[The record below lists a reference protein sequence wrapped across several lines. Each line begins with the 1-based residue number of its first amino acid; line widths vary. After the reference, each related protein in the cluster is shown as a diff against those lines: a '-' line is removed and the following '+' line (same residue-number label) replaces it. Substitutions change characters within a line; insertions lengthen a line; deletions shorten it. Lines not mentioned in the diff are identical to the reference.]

1 MFPVLQLGPLSI
13 QTQGLFL
20 LAGLWI
26 GWLWIEKSANSRVQ
40 PGTLSNILFNF
51 LLISIISARLVY
63 VLQHLSTFL
72 ESPLSIFALS
82 TTMLDLPGG
91 AMIGFIVGLIYIQR
105 KKIGFLTTLDG
116 LTPFLMVMQVALG
129 FANLA
134 SGDAYGLPTRMPWGF
149 ELWGA
154 FRHPSQVY
162 EIVAALLILGLI
174 WFTRRQNE
182 AEGMIFFRFLALSA
196 AARLF
201 LEAYRGDS
209 TMLTPY
215 MRLPQIAAWLI
226 LAFSLW
232 QIGKR
237 IKGENRGSDDVER

>member
-1 MFPVLQLGPLSI
+1 MFPVLQLGPLSM

-26 GWLWIEKSANSRVQ
+26 GWMWLEKSANPRVQ
-40 PGTLSNILFNF
+40 AGLLSNILSIF
-51 LLISIISARLVY
+51 LLVSLLSARLIY
-63 VLQHLSTFL
+63 VVQHLATFI
-72 ESPLSIFALS
+72 ESPLSIFTLS
-82 TTMLDLPGG
+82 ATMLDMPGG
-91 AMIGFIVGLIYIQR
+91 AMIGFIVALIYIQR

-116 LTPFLMVMQVALG
+116 LTPFIMVMQVALG

-134 SGDAYGLPTRMPWGF
+134 SGEAYGLPTRMPWGF

-162 EIVAALLILGLI
+162 EIIAALLILALV

-182 AEGMIFFRFLALSA
+182 AEGIVFFRFLALSA
-196 AARLF
+196 AVRLF

-209 TMLTPY
+209 AMLTPFL
-215 MRLPQIAAWLI
+215 RLPQLAAWLI

-232 QIGKR
+232 QIGKL
-237 IKGENRGSDDVER
+237 IKEQNRGSNDAQG

>member
-1 MFPVLQLGPLSI
+1 MFPVLQLGSLSL

-20 LAGLWI
+20 LAGLWL
-26 GWLWIEKSANSRVQ
+26 GWLWIEKSKNSRVQ
-40 PGTLSNILFNF
+40 PSLLSNALFIFILV
-51 LLISIISARLVY
+51 SILSARLIY
-63 VLQHLSTFL
+63 VIQHLSAFI
-72 ESPLSIFALS
+72 ESPFSAFALS
-82 TTMLDLPGG
+82 ATMLDLPGG
-91 AMIGFIVGLIYIQR
+91 AMLGFIGTLIYIQR
-105 KKIGFLTTLDG
+105 KKIGFLNTLDG
-116 LTPFLMVMQVALG
+116 LTPFLMVMQIALG

-134 SGDAYGLPTRMPWGF
+134 SGEAYGMPTRTPWGF

-162 EIVAALLILGLI
+162 EIIAALLITALI
-174 WFTRRQNE
+174 WYTKTGSE
-182 AEGMIFFRFLALSA
+182 PEGLIFFRFLALSS

-209 TMLTPY
+209 VMLTPFL
-215 MRLPQIAAWLI
+215 RLPQLAAWLL

-237 IKGENRGSDDVER
+237 IKEQEQSTDDSLR

>member
-1 MFPVLQLGPLSI
+1 MFPVLQLGPLSM

-26 GWLWIEKSANSRVQ
+26 GWMWLEKGANTRVQ
-40 PGTLSNILFNF
+40 PGLLSNILSIF
-51 LLISIISARLVY
+51 LLISILSARLIY
-63 VLQHLSTFL
+63 VAQHLSTFF

-91 AMIGFIVGLIYIQR
+91 VMIGFIVALIYIQR
-105 KKIGFLTTLDG
+105 KKIGFLSTLDG
-116 LTPFLMVMQVALG
+116 LTPFFMVMQVALG

-134 SGDAYGLPTRMPWGF
+134 SGEAYGMPTRMPWGF

-154 FRHPSQVY
+154 FRHPSQAY
-162 EIVAALLILGLI
+162 EIIAALIILALV
-174 WFTRRQNE
+174 WFTKRDNE
-182 AEGMIFFRFLALSA
+182 ADGLLFFRFLALSA

-209 TMLTPY
+209 AMLTPFL
-215 MRLPQIAAWLI
+215 RLPQLAAWLI

-232 QIGKR
+232 QIGKL
-237 IKGENRGSDDVER
+237 IKDQNRGADESQG